1 MQMAPMERNKEIM
14 NIIDLHVHSL
24 VSDGSYSPRE
34 LAHHAKEVGLSAF
47 ALTDHD
53 NIAGNGEAAAA
64 AREQGLDFLNGMEL
78 TADFMGRKLHIVCLG
93 FDADHPSFRQLY
105 AEIRRVKEGKI
116 PEIIDY
122 VRAKG
127 IDISLEKVRP
137 FAYGEVLDRYAIMR
151 YLVSLHLYDRAQ
163 PLWDHYLDPAV
174 RELGLDQNMPV
185 EEALPV
191 IHEAGGV
198 TSLAHFHKKIGLKGL
213 SRAEQE
219 AAIARLHAMGLDGME
234 RWYPNYTQEDSDFAA
249 HMIEK
254 YHLLTTGGTDFHGSN
269 RPQIEM
275 GHGIAGNM
283 AIPYEVYT
291 KIILSCKKFRDGKQE
306 NGGSIAN

>member
-24 VSDGSYSPRE
+24 VSDGSYSPHD
-34 LAHHAKEVGLSAF
+34 LAVHAREVGLSAF

-53 NIAGNGEAAAA
+53 NNAGNEEAAAA

-78 TADFMGRKLHIVCLG
+78 TADFMDRKLHIVCLG

-137 FAYGEVLDRYAIMR
+137 FAYGKVLDRYAIMR

-198 TSLAHFHKKIGLKGL
+198 TSLAHFH
-213 SRAEQE
+213 
-219 AAIARLHAMGLDGME
+219 
-234 RWYPNYTQEDSDFAA
+234 
-249 HMIEK
+249 
-254 YHLLTTGGTDFHGSN
+254 
-269 RPQIEM
+269 
-275 GHGIAGNM
+275 
-283 AIPYEVYT
+283 
-291 KIILSCKKFRDGKQE
+291 
-306 NGGSIAN
+306 

>member
-1 MQMAPMERNKEIM
+1 M

-24 VSDGSYSPRE
+24 VSDGSYTPHD
-34 LAHHAKEVGLSAF
+34 LARHAKEVGLSVF

-53 NIAGNGEAAAA
+53 NIAGNEEAAAA
-64 AREQGLDFLNGMEL
+64 AKEQGLDFINGMEL

-93 FDADHPSFRQLY
+93 FDAEHPSFQKLY
-105 AEIRRVKEGKI
+105 ERIRSVKEGKI

-127 IDISLEKVRP
+127 IDISLEKVQP
-137 FAYGEVLDRYAIMR
+137 FAFGKLDRYAIMR

-163 PLWDHYLDPAV
+163 PLWDNYLDPAV
-174 RELGLDQNMPV
+174 RELGLDQNMPA
-185 EEALPV
+185 EEALPA
-191 IHEAGGV
+191 IHAAGGV
-198 TSLAHFHKKIGLKGL
+198 TSLAHFHKNIGLKGL

-219 AAIARLHAMGLDGME
+219 AAIARLHALGLDGME
-234 RWYPNYTQEDSDFAA
+234 RWYPNYTAEDSAFAA

-254 YHLLTTGGTDFHGSN
+254 YGLLVTGGTDFHGSN

-291 KIILSCKKFRDGKQE
+291 KIILTCKKFRKEQQE
-306 NGGSIAN
+306 NAGATAN

>member
-1 MQMAPMERNKEIM
+1 MQMAPMERTKEIM

-78 TADFMGRKLHIVCLG
+78 TADFMGRKLHI
-93 FDADHPSFRQLY
+93 
-105 AEIRRVKEGKI
+105 EIRRVKEGKI

-254 YHLLTTGGTDFHGSN
+254 YHLLVTGGTDFHGSN

-283 AIPYEVYT
+283 AIPYEAYT

>member
-1 MQMAPMERNKEIM
+1 
-14 NIIDLHVHSL
+14 
-24 VSDGSYSPRE
+24 
-34 LAHHAKEVGLSAF
+34 
-47 ALTDHD
+47 
-53 NIAGNGEAAAA
+53 
-64 AREQGLDFLNGMEL
+64 MEL

-254 YHLLTTGGTDFHGSN
+254 YHLLVTGGTDFHGSN

-283 AIPYEVYT
+283 AIPYEAYT

>member
-1 MQMAPMERNKEIM
+1 MQMAPMERTKEIM

-24 VSDGSYSPRE
+24 VSDGSYSPHD
-34 LAHHAKEVGLSAF
+34 LAVHARAVGLSAF

-78 TADFMGRKLHIVCLG
+78 TVDFMDRKLHIVCLG
-93 FDADHPSFRQLY
+93 FDADHPSFCQLY

-137 FAYGEVLDRYAIMR
+137 FAYGKVLDRYAIMR

-198 TSLAHFHKKIGLKGL
+198 TSLAHFHKKIGPKVIG
-213 SRAEQE
+213 
-219 AAIARLHAMGLDGME
+219 
-234 RWYPNYTQEDSDFAA
+234 
-249 HMIEK
+249 
-254 YHLLTTGGTDFHGSN
+254 
-269 RPQIEM
+269 
-275 GHGIAGNM
+275 
-283 AIPYEVYT
+283 
-291 KIILSCKKFRDGKQE
+291 
-306 NGGSIAN
+306 